1 MGARTRLNASYINGA
16 TIVSGVVAA
25 VFGSWSLFCLLVVVL
40 LATSIYTG
48 DIRLRGR
55 GRK

>member
-16 TIVSGVVAA
+16 TIVSGVLAA